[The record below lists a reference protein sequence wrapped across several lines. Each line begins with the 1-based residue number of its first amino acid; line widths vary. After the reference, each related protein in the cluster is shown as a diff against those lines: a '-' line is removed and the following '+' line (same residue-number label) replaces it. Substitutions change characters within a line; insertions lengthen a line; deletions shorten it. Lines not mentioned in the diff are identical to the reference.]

1 MAELAPDIL
10 LRAKMVPK
18 TDELDTKSPKIETVR
33 VLRQAD
39 LDIRGNCLYLTRHFV
54 KEDTI
59 DVEASIQFALN
70 IGQLVQVAS
79 LGDEI
84 AAFALPSV

>member
-1 MAELAPDIL
+1 
-10 LRAKMVPK
+10 MVPK